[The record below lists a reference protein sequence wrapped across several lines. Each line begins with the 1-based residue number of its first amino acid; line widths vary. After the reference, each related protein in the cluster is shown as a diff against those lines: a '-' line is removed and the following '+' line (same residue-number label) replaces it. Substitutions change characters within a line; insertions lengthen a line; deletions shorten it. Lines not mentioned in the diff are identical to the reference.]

1 MLHEVV
7 HDNNFNSSVIDHASM
22 PLRIFASKSVSLSDW
37 QIRPTFKNLAASLPS
52 RLAAKKVAF
61 TLAEVLITLGIIGV
75 VAALTLPTVIKNYQK
90 QVTIT
95 RLQKAYSILGQV
107 AQKSIVDKGAIDFV
121 DGEPLDESKVREFFN
136 TYWLQNFKGVYV
148 YPENK
153 IPKLNGNTPVYR
165 YISGILNV
173 DDTTIYTS
181 FPNGRIF
188 FSTSDGMSFFVLIMK
203 WGISFND
210 KGEFVSKKP
219 LYNSQQSVIVDING
233 VAPPNTNGK
242 DVFYYYVDFSNGK
255 VSPGGGNSCSKTA
268 SGMSCA
274 KKIMQDG
281 WKIKSDYPW

>member
-1 MLHEVV
+1 MQYK
-7 HDNNFNSSVIDHASM
+7 A
-22 PLRIFASKSVSLSDW
+22 
-37 QIRPTFKNLAASLPS
+37 
-52 RLAAKKVAF
+52 AAKNENNSTETNLFTHSLIHLFTLKRTAFTLAEGATHVAHCDKSRRVAF

-121 DGEPLDESKVREFFN
+121 DGEPLDEGKVREFFN

-255 VSPGGGNSCSKTA
+255 VSPGGGNTCSKTA